1 MCLSCGCHEPYESH
15 GNPANITMDDID
27 DIQEAASAAGISVQD
42 VAENLAA
49 DIERPTELGETT
61 TGTDV
66 SGGVDLQKLQDSGE
80 VVMAPPSEDRGGAR

>member
-15 GNPANITMDDID
+15 SDPANITMDDIK
-27 DIQEAASAAGISVQD
+27 EAASAAGISVQD
-42 VAENLAA
+42 VAENLQA
-49 DIERPTELGETT
+49 DIDRPTELGETT